1 MMSGLGSDD
10 RSGFVY
16 ECENGSGSGKYLS
29 VGDGSA
35 AVESG
40 CSL

>member
-10 RSGFVY
+10 RSGLVY
-16 ECENGSGSGKYLS
+16 ECENGSGKYLS

-40 CSL
+40 SSL